1 MYGAGSNVIT
11 DESVYFVPSGKK
23 AEEIPADVWELG
35 VQTQV
40 TDVNFSKNQ
49 LKQWPSK

>member
-1 MYGAGSNVIT
+1 MALMLVSY
-11 DESVYFVPSGKK
+11 VYSGKK
-23 AEEIPADVWELG
+23 AEEIPGDVWELG

-40 TDVNFSKNQ
+40 TDVNFSKNA